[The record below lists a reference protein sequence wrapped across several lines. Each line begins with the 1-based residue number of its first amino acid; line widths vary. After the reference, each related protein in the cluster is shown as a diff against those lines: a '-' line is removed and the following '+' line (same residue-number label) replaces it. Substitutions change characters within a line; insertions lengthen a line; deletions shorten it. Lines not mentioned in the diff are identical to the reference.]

1 MKKLSIAQ
9 RIWLSFFLLVFVV
22 GLCVVVIY
30 PLSMREA
37 LTEESYRIIKEQQ
50 DLILE
55 GPTGP
60 EQELPDTNLNFVER
74 REAARSVGH
83 LLLGNQS
90 FVIKGDSVPE
100 TVLRHIWEKAILLEE
115 DEGDF
120 QLSYRDATLFYVIR
134 PIEVNGNEAFMVSYM
149 WDTYR
154 DQLVQRLWE
163 RLIWIFV
170 IGIVIS
176 IIPAIWLS
184 NYLRKPLKAL
194 GARFEQ
200 IGNRNWREP
209 FELKGDHDFQQLSE
223 QFERMRQN
231 LIRNDQSQK
240 RFIQHASHE
249 LKTPIMTIQSYAQS
263 VKDGVFPEKDLEE
276 MMDVIIN
283 QTGRMEE
290 RVKDMIYFS
299 KLDTLQDNE
308 PRNET
313 IRFGSLIQEVLDRFL
328 YQREEIVI
336 NVSGEDIDFK
346 GDRSQWEV
354 VFENIIQNALRYAE
368 SYIDIS
374 CERENGQTAMR
385 VHNDGETI
393 PEEKLDRLFEPFEKS
408 HKGQFGLGLAIVKR
422 IVELHNGT
430 VEVQNEENGV
440 SIVIIIERT
449 ES

>member
-22 GLCVVVIY
+22 GLCVVIIY
-30 PLSMREA
+30 PLSMRET
-37 LTEESYRIIKEQQ
+37 LTDESYRIIKEQQ
-50 DLILE
+50 NLILE

-60 EQELPDTNLNFVER
+60 EQELPDTNLNFIER

-83 LLLGNQS
+83 LILGDQS
-90 FVIKGDSVPE
+90 FVIKGDNVPE
-100 TVLRHIWEKAILLEE
+100 TVLRNMWEKAIFLEK

-120 QLSYRDATLFYVIR
+120 HLSYRDATLFYVIK
-134 PIEVNGNEAFMVSYM
+134 PIEVNGNNAFMVSYM

-154 DQLVQRLWE
+154 DQLMRRLWE

-170 IGIVIS
+170 IGIAIS
-176 IIPAIWLS
+176 IIPAILLS
-184 NYLRKPLKAL
+184 NYLRKPLRAL
-194 GARFEQ
+194 GERFEQ
-200 IGNRNWREP
+200 IGNHNWREP
-209 FELKGDHDFQQLSE
+209 FELRGDKDFQQLSE

-249 LKTPIMTIQSYAQS
+249 LKTPIMTIKSYAQS

-276 MMDVIIN
+276 MMDVIIS
-283 QTGRMEE
+283 QTSRMEE

-299 KLDTLQDNE
+299 KLDTLQDAE
-308 PRNET
+308 PKKET
-313 IRFGSLIQEVLDRFL
+313 FRFGSLIDEVLDRFL
-328 YQREEIVI
+328 YQREDVQIRM
-336 NVSGEDIDFK
+336 SGEEIELN

-368 SYIDIS
+368 SHIDIT
-374 CERENGQTAMR
+374 CEKSEGKTVMI
-385 VHNDGETI
+385 VHNDGDPI
-393 PEEKLDRLFEPFEKS
+393 PEESLERLFEPFQKS

-430 VEVQNEENGV
+430 VEVQNNENGV
-440 SIVIIIERT
+440 SIIIVI
-449 ES
+449 